1 MSRAKTPV
9 SRAPRGVLKD
19 KPISMRLLSKERE
32 QLEQL
37 ALVENRSLSSLARL
51 ILLEGLSAYE
61 CKPARTI
68 PLRSNAR

>member
-1 MSRAKTPV
+1 
-9 SRAPRGVLKD
+9 
-19 KPISMRLLSKERE
+19 MRLLSKERE